1 MELCGHRAGA
11 RPRFSGRTAARV
23 LGPGSAASLAGSG
36 AELLPWAGVW
46 RTVELR
52 AGNQAGVTRDRR
64 LLRCNATG
72 VQRFKPPLTLL
83 DRRLENSGFQGGC
96 FGSQQEDRGSPR
108 GKQGMPV

>member
-11 RPRFSGRTAARV
+11 RPLFSGHTAARV

-46 RTVELR
+46 RMVELR
-52 AGNQAGVTRDRR
+52 AGQAGVTRDRR
-64 LLRCNATG
+64 LPRCNATG

-83 DRRLENSGFQGGC
+83 DRRLENSGFQDGS
-96 FGSQQEDRGSPR
+96 FGSQQEDGGRPR

>member
-11 RPRFSGRTAARV
+11 RPRFSGRTASRV
-23 LGPGSAASLAGSG
+23 LGPGSAASLAVFAISGSG

-83 DRRLENSGFQGGC
+83 DRRLENSGNIMEELLLRAASINSLHPG
-96 FGSQQEDRGSPR
+96 
-108 GKQGMPV
+108 